1 VDPPF
6 RRVVIAGIGLI
17 GGSIALAIRD
27 RWPSVHVVGIDTP
40 SVLAHARGSG
50 AIDDGL
56 PSMTDVTAA
65 DLVVL
70 AAPVRQNARLL
81 AQVPPGVRDTAVI
94 TDVGGTKR
102 DIVGAARRLPPGI
115 RFVGGHP
122 IGGAERGGFGF
133 ARRDLFANR
142 PWILT
147 PQPGADDRTVGTL
160 RRFVEALGARAV
172 VMDPAEHDRLMAFV
186 SHLPQLAASAL
197 MDAVGGAVGKD
208 GLAVAGRGLADT
220 TRLAASPASVWR
232 DICATNADAISGA
245 LDQLID
251 RLNDLRADLQRG
263 EALEA
268 VFGGAA
274 RWRAELLATERPR
287 TPAVALMLRI
297 FHITTRTA
305 WDEARAAGSYTADS
319 LQSEG
324 FIHCSQAEQV
334 AWVANTR
341 FRGRTDLV
349 LLHVDEAAVG
359 AEVRR
364 ENLEGGTQL
373 FPHVYGPLP
382 VRAVIDV
389 TPMVPSSD
397 GTFDPSSWGP
407 PSGGPWAG

>member
-1 VDPPF
+1 VEPPF
-6 RRVVIAGIGLI
+6 RRVAIAGIGLI

-27 RWPSVHVVGIDTP
+27 RWPSAHIVGIDTP
-40 SVLAHARGSG
+40 SVLTHARTSG

-56 PSMTDVTAA
+56 PSMAALDAA

-81 AQVPPGVRDTAVI
+81 TQLPERVAHEALL

-102 DIVGAARRLPPGI
+102 DIVGAARRLPSGA
-115 RFVGGHP
+115 RFIGGHP

-133 ARRDLFANR
+133 ARRDLFENR

-147 PQPGADDRTVGTL
+147 PVPGTDAGALSAL
-160 RRFVEALGARAV
+160 RSFVTALGARPV
-172 VMDPAEHDRLMAFV
+172 VMEPEEHDRVMAFV

-197 MDAVGGAVGKD
+197 MDTVGGAVARD

-220 TRLAASPASVWR
+220 TRLASSPADVWR

-245 LDQLID
+245 LDLLID
-251 RLNDLRADLQRG
+251 RLNDLRADLHRG
-263 EALEA
+263 DALEA

-274 RWRAELLATERPR
+274 RWRAELMAQDRPR
-287 TPAVALMLRI
+287 TAAALMPRI
-297 FHITTRTA
+297 FHITTRAA
-305 WDEARAAGSYTADS
+305 WDEARAAGRYTADS
-319 LQSEG
+319 LHSEG
-324 FIHCSQAEQV
+324 FIHCSQADQV

-364 ENLEGGTQL
+364 ENLEGGTTL
-373 FPHVYGPLP
+373 FPHIYGPLP
-382 VRAVIDV
+382 VRAVMQV
-389 TPMVPSSD
+389 TPMTPSPD
-397 GTFDPSSWGP
+397 GTFELDLS
-407 PSGGPWAG
+407 

>member
-1 VDPPF
+1 VEPPF
-6 RRVVIAGIGLI
+6 RRVAIAGIGLI

-27 RWPSVHVVGIDTP
+27 RWPSAHIVGIDTP
-40 SVLAHARGSG
+40 SVLTHARTSG

-56 PSMTDVTAA
+56 PSMAALDAA

-81 AQVPPGVRDTAVI
+81 TQLPERVAHEALL

-102 DIVGAARRLPPGI
+102 DIVGAARRLPSGA
-115 RFVGGHP
+115 RFIGGHP

-133 ARRDLFANR
+133 ARRDLFENR

-147 PQPGADDRTVGTL
+147 PVPGTDAGALSALRT
-160 RRFVEALGARAV
+160 FVTALGARPV
-172 VMDPAEHDRLMAFV
+172 VMEPEEHDRVMAFV

-197 MDAVGGAVGKD
+197 MDTVGGAVARD

-220 TRLAASPASVWR
+220 TRLASSPADVWR

-245 LDQLID
+245 LDLLID
-251 RLNDLRADLQRG
+251 RLNDLRADLHRG
-263 EALEA
+263 DALEA

-274 RWRAELLATERPR
+274 RWRAELMAQDRPR
-287 TPAVALMLRI
+287 TAAALMPRI
-297 FHITTRTA
+297 FHITTRAA
-305 WDEARAAGSYTADS
+305 WDEARAAGRYTADS
-319 LQSEG
+319 LHSEG
-324 FIHCSQAEQV
+324 FIHCSQADQV
-334 AWVANTR
+334 TWVANTR

-364 ENLEGGTQL
+364 ENLEGGTTL
-373 FPHVYGPLP
+373 FPHIYGPLP
-382 VRAVIDV
+382 VRAVMQV
-389 TPMVPSSD
+389 TPMTPSPD
-397 GTFDPSSWGP
+397 GTFELDLS
-407 PSGGPWAG
+407 